1 MDSAMDLI
9 QHLWKEQKRE
19 PLVQFKPEEKEKS
32 ILTLEDL
39 GVPKSGWFV
48 SLHVREEANSFSRKS
63 NLSTY
68 IPAIQK
74 IIDCGGYVTRMGK
87 SGMQPFPFESPDF
100 INYAKSAPRSKSMDV
115 FLWSECRFF
124 LGTTS
129 GRLYAAFDFATP
141 VLWTNAV
148 CIGITTISYYNT
160 IQVPKL

>member
-48 SLHVREEANSFSRKS
+48 SLHVREEANSFSRNS

-87 SGMQPFPFESPDF
+87 SGMQPFPSRVPVLLIMPKARQDPNQWMFFFGQSVD
-100 INYAKSAPRSKSMDV
+100 
-115 FLWSECRFF
+115 FF
-124 LGTTS
+124 LEQRRVDCMQHLTL
-129 GRLYAAFDFATP
+129 RLPCYGPMQSVSA
-141 VLWTNAV
+141 
-148 CIGITTISYYNT
+148 
-160 IQVPKL
+160 